1 MVNLSKAVQGELF
14 LDPFCGVGGIA
25 LEASLLGC
33 DVIGM
38 DAARRMVRGA
48 RRNLSHFGV
57 RPFGLVKGDARKI
70 PLTRVEAIATDPPY
84 GTQASTL
91 KSSTRRILEDFLPRA
106 REILPAGN
114 RVVVA
119 SPLGIG
125 SASVAEDSSFKVLD
139 RHLVYVHRSLTRE
152 ILVLG
157 AV

>member
-1 MVNLSKAVQGELF
+1 
-14 LDPFCGVGGIA
+14 
-25 LEASLLGC
+25 
-33 DVIGM
+33 
-38 DAARRMVRGA
+38 
-48 RRNLSHFGV
+48 
-57 RPFGLVKGDARKI
+57 LVKGDARKI

-106 REILPAGN
+106 REILPPGN

-119 SPLGIG
+119 SPLGTG
-125 SASVAEDSSFKVLD
+125 SASVAEDSGFKVLD